1 MLLIVKWEMI
11 QKPEPTAMGEKYISG
26 VLENVFYISD
36 TAGRQVKPLV
46 MPFPVRNSQYGM
58 FPSCLSLQQSSH

>member
-46 MPFPVRNSQYGM
+46 MPFPV
-58 FPSCLSLQQSSH
+58 